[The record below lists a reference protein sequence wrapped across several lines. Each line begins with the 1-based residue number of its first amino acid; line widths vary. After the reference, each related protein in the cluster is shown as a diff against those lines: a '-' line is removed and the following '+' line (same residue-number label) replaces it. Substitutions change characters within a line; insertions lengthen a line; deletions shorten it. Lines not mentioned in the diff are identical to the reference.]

1 MRNGRL
7 IFSLH
12 RTSNCFRPSMSSL
25 FLSLSLSLSVAL
37 STAGVLPLAS
47 CFSTHSPAGKLFFS
61 LCSLAPLFASSLS
74 SLSLSLSLS
83 LCFFLFLASCCCF
96 LSLAPHSLIL
106 FLLCLSFSFSFS
118 YSFFAVARAKDR
130 ADARASAGRKH
141 LRIVAVCE
149 IATLSDGNEHLAKPS
164 SCVLLIEEKL
174 FPFKDR
180 TCIVYKKR
188 PIR

>member
-74 SLSLSLSLS
+74 SLSLSLSL
-83 LCFFLFLASCCCF
+83 F
-96 LSLAPHSLIL
+96 LSFSCFVLLFPLSCSSLSYPFSPLPLLFIL
-106 FLLCLSFSFSFS
+106 FLLLFLRCCARERSGRRPCFSRPETPTHRGSVRDS
-118 YSFFAVARAKDR
+118 
-130 ADARASAGRKH
+130 DAQRWERTPRETFL
-141 LRIVAVCE
+141 LRPVNRGKVV
-149 IATLSDGNEHLAKPS
+149 S
-164 SCVLLIEEKL
+164 VQ
-174 FPFKDR
+174 R
-180 TCIVYKKR
+180 
-188 PIR
+188 